1 MSEQKKTLR
10 PTPTAI
16 LNPRLD
22 VNFKALFTQGTRG
35 SYIALQSFLS
45 SVLGRKIKSLA
56 LAPNEPAVETTS
68 NMQMAFDIAVTF
80 DDGEQADIEV
90 QGREYDYDYSV
101 RAEIYAARMLNNSAK
116 KGDNYNNKKDEDASK
131 DGGDKE
137 KKAKKIPKV
146 YQISVFNF
154 HFKKGDKSEMLWY
167 TMRDQHGGELA
178 GRLNVIFIDLL
189 TIRKLVGTPAQKLTP
204 LQKWGLFLSY
214 ADDES
219 KRDYVNKIA
228 QSEEGIMEAEIIAQT
243 MSEEEA
249 NWWRQNS
256 RQKFWEDYYA
266 DRAAAVEKGIEQGMQ
281 QGAQQKAIENAKTM
295 LADNLSPEKISQYS
309 GLPLDQVRELAE
321 QLAAQPATAQA

>member
-116 KGDNYNNKKDEDASK
+116 KGDNYNNKKDDDAGK
-131 DGGDKE
+131 DDGDKE

-146 YQISVFNF
+146 YQ
-154 HFKKGDKSEMLWY
+154 
-167 TMRDQHGGELA
+167 
-178 GRLNVIFIDLL
+178 
-189 TIRKLVGTPAQKLTP
+189 
-204 LQKWGLFLSY
+204 
-214 ADDES
+214 
-219 KRDYVNKIA
+219 
-228 QSEEGIMEAEIIAQT
+228 
-243 MSEEEA
+243 
-249 NWWRQNS
+249 
-256 RQKFWEDYYA
+256 
-266 DRAAAVEKGIEQGMQ
+266 
-281 QGAQQKAIENAKTM
+281 
-295 LADNLSPEKISQYS
+295 
-309 GLPLDQVRELAE
+309 
-321 QLAAQPATAQA
+321 

>member
-1 MSEQKKTLR
+1 MEEQKETLR
-10 PTPTAI
+10 PSPTAI

-45 SVLGRKIKSLA
+45 SVLGRKIKSLT

-68 NMQMAFDIAVTF
+68 NMQMAFDIAVIF

-90 QGREYDYDYSV
+90 QGREYDYDYSI

-116 KGDNYNNKKDEDASK
+116 KGDNYNDKKDDNASK
-131 DGGDKE
+131 DEGDKE

-146 YQISVFNF
+146 YQISVLNF

-167 TMRDQHGGELA
+167 TMRDQHGGELG

-219 KRDYVNKIA
+219 KRDYVSKIA

-256 RQKFWEDYYA
+256 RQRFLEDYYA
-266 DRAAAVEKGIEQGMQ
+266 DRTAAIEKGIE
-281 QGAQQKAIENAKTM
+281 QGAQQKAIEAAT
-295 LADNLSPEKISQYS
+295 NLLRMGVGTPEQIAQAQ
-309 GLPLDQVRELAE
+309 GLPLDEVLALKE
-321 QLAAQPATAQA
+321 

>member
-1 MSEQKKTLR
+1 MEEQKETLR

-45 SVLGRKIKSLA
+45 SVLGRKIKSLT

-68 NMQMAFDIAVTF
+68 NMQMSFDIAATF

-90 QGREYDYDYSV
+90 QGREYDYDYSI

-116 KGDNYNNKKDEDASK
+116 KGDNYNNKKDDDVSK
-131 DGGDKE
+131 DDCEKE

-219 KRDYVNKIA
+219 KRDYISQIA
-228 QSEEGIMEAEIIAQT
+228 QSEEGIMEAELIAKT

-281 QGAQQKAIENAKTM
+281 QGAQKKAVETATKM
-295 LADNLSPEKISQYS
+295 LAKKYPINDIAEMT
-309 GLPLDQVRELAE
+309 GLPLDEVLSLKE
-321 QLAAQPATAQA
+321 QLAAQPAPAQA